1 MKYLTRPRFRR
12 VGYALIA
19 LLLAVSCTG
28 SMTAYALISSVTA
41 WGTTGSGNGQ
51 FDLPTGIA
59 VASNGNVYV
68 GENDNHRIQVF
79 DADGNYLSVFNNTDV
94 SQPQGMAFDDS
105 GNLWVI
111 DSQTNNIKKF
121 TSDGALLATYGSTG
135 GGDGQ
140 FDTPSDLA
148 VDGDGNVYVA
158 DYGNTRIQKFDS
170 SGSYVTQWGSAG
182 SGDGQFT
189 NPIGIAVDSD
199 NNVYVSEDGNC
210 RVQKFT
216 SDGTFVTKWGSM
228 GSGDGQLFIP
238 QKLAV
243 DTSGNVYVADS
254 YNARLEKFSS
264 TGTYLDKY
272 TGPFNSIYNVA
283 VNNAGA
289 VYTVEYGGN
298 QVQKLLD
305 SDVTPPNTAPNAPSS
320 LGPASVVDSSVI
332 TTNQPTLNFTLSD
345 PNGGD
350 MVKYNL
356 QIDDTLNFSSPLVDY
371 TSALGN
377 QGAKSFS
384 VGQAAG
390 TGAYTV
396 GGATQ
401 ALPDGWYYWRI
412 KAVDD
417 SDASSSYVM
426 AHGNAIA
433 FTVDTSAPTI
443 PGTPAL
449 ATSPTNL
456 KPTWHWVESADA
468 GSGLA
473 PTPYS
478 VQLARD
484 ASFTSAVSSDT
495 APTNSYTAAST
506 LSPGKWY
513 FRVKAQDAIG
523 QLSAYSA
530 PVSIS
535 LVLPPDPTPSQ
546 PDNSSSVTDD
556 ATSGGSDSPATD
568 SANEPA
574 WQKLTDDRPAETK
587 KLPILLNDYAEF
599 TSGDG
604 KELNLAKGDVA
615 TFTVEGEEHS
625 VTVKQVGGDFV
636 VLTLASTPRDVRLET
651 GQAKSYDVT
660 DDDKNDIT
668 ITLASTQG
676 ETAMLGF
683 AVPSTLQT
691 ETTSPD
697 NSTKND
703 SPKPVDNS
711 WLLYIGLGSVFLV
724 AVVTVMWRRRVA
736 RS

>member
-1 MKYLTRPRFRR
+1 MKYLTQPRFRR

-51 FDLPTGIA
+51 LDLPTGIA

-68 GENDNHRIQVF
+68 GENNNHRIQVF
-79 DADGNYLSVFNNTDV
+79 DPDGNFLSIFNDTDV
-94 SQPQGMAFDDS
+94 SQPQGMAFDS
-105 GNLWVI
+105 TGNLWVL
-111 DSQTNNIKKF
+111 DSQEDTFKKF
-121 TSDGALLATYGSTG
+121 DSTGTLLATYGSTG
-135 GGDGQ
+135 TGNGQ

-148 VDGDGNVYVA
+148 VDSDGYIYVA
-158 DYGNTRIQKFDS
+158 DYTNARIQKFDS
-170 SGSYVTQWGSAG
+170 SGNYVSQWGSAG
-182 SGDGQFT
+182 SGNGQFT

-199 NNVYVSEDGNC
+199 NNVYVSEDANC

-243 DTSGNVYVADS
+243 DSSGNVYVTDS
-254 YNARLEKFSS
+254 FNGRLEKFSS
-264 TGTYLDKY
+264 TGAYLDKY

-283 VNNAGA
+283 VDNAGA

-305 SDVTPPNTAPNAPSS
+305 SDVSPPNTAPNAPSA
-320 LGPASVVDSSVI
+320 LGPANVIDSSII

-345 PNGGD
+345 PNGSD
-350 MVKYNL
+350 TVKYNL
-356 QIDDTLNFSSPLVDY
+356 QIDNTLNFSSPLVDY
-371 TSALGN
+371 TSALGS
-377 QGAKSFS
+377 QGAKSFT

-390 TGAYTV
+390 AGAYAV
-396 GGATQ
+396 GAAGQ

-412 KAVDD
+412 KAVDN

-433 FTVDTSAPTI
+433 FTVDTSAPTV
-443 PGTPAL
+443 PGTPML
-449 ATSPTNL
+449 ATSTTNL
-456 KPTWHWVESADA
+456 KPTWQWAESADA

-484 ASFTSAVSSDT
+484 ASFTTSVSSDT
-495 APTNSYTAAST
+495 TPTNSYTAAST

-530 PVSIS
+530 PVSVS
-535 LVLPPDPTPSQ
+535 LVQPLAPSENQSGGNPSSSPSDTVSDTSTPSDTTSTSEPSGDETAGEQ
-546 PDNSSSVTDD
+546 P
-556 ATSGGSDSPATD
+556 
-568 SANEPA
+568 
-574 WQKLTDDRPAETK
+574 TK
-587 KLPILLNDYAEF
+587 TEKQPIVLNDYGEF

-604 KELNLAKGDVA
+604 KQLQMSKGDVA
-615 TFTVEGEEHS
+615 TFTADGEEHS
-625 VTVKQVGGDFV
+625 VTVKQVGGDFA

-651 GQAKSYDVT
+651 GQTKSYDVT
-660 DDDKNDIT
+660 DDDKDDIT
-668 ITLASTQG
+668 VTLASTHG
-676 ETAMLGF
+676 GVATLGF
-683 AVPSTLQT
+683 AVPSTPQDEGT
-691 ETTSPD
+691 AAHTSEK
-697 NSTKND
+697 SD
-703 SPKPVDNS
+703 SQKAVGNS
-711 WLLYIGLGSVFLV
+711 WLLYAGIG
-724 AVVTVMWRRRVA
+724 AVLLAIIVTVILRRRA
-736 RS
+736 